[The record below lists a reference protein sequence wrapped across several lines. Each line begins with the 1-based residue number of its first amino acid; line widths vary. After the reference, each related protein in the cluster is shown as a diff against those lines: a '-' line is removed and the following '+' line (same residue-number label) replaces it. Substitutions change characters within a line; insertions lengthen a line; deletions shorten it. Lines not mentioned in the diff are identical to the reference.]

1 MQKLY
6 LVKLFEKGKNLWEW
20 VGKGVFATTCTLHN
34 LAGVSQIL
42 ATTKIEHRNLRESSF
57 NMTRGMKILKLEA

>member
-6 LVKLFEKGKNLWEW
+6 LVKLFENGKNIWEW
-20 VGKGVFATTCTLHN
+20 VGKGVFATICTLQN

-42 ATTKIEHRNLRESSF
+42 ATTKIEHRNLIQCKVLG
-57 NMTRGMKILKLEA
+57 NLLPDP